1 MPQETRSSRWATIIY
16 QESCID
22 NFVNILKDYHIPFLL
37 SPLHD
42 MDTDDKGNPKKP
54 HWHLML
60 YFDSLKSQKQ
70 VKEIFSTI
78 NGVGAEKVQSA
89 TSYARY
95 LCHLDEDDKPH
106 YAPDDVVAYGLD
118 YFDCAKNAD
127 ARYEGISG
135 IIAYIMDE
143 SCFSFAKLVM
153 SLSRSNSHLFKVVC
167 DNAFLVKSFL
177 TSLKQDQL
185 EEKQQ
190 QQAKAA
196 RISFGHKREVD
207 PITVDPITGEILS
220 GK

>member
-1 MPQETRSSRWATIIY
+1 MAQETRSSRWATIIY

-42 MDTDDKGNPKKP
+42 MDTDDKGSPKKP

-153 SLSRSNSHLFKVVC
+153 SLSKSKDQPHLFKVVC

-177 TSLKQDQL
+177 TSLKQDQF
-185 EEKQQ
+185 EEMLQDESVKPS
-190 QQAKAA
+190 KPT
-196 RISFGHKREVD
+196 GGVLHRE
-207 PITVDPITGEILS
+207 VDPITGEILS
-220 GK
+220 GE

>member
-16 QESCID
+16 KDSCVD
-22 NFVNILKDYHIPFLL
+22 NFLSILKDYHISFLL

-42 MDTDDKGNPKKP
+42 MDTDDKGIPKKP

-118 YFDCAKNAD
+118 YLDCAKNAD

-143 SCFSFAKLVM
+143 GCYSFAKLVM
-153 SLSRSNSHLFKVVC
+153 SLSKDQPHLFKVVC

-185 EEKQQ
+185 EEMLCDKSVEPSESEPSESSE
-190 QQAKAA
+190 
-196 RISFGHKREVD
+196 ID
-207 PITVDPITGEILS
+207 PTTGELLS